1 MPGYDY
7 QLSSSAVRALFS
19 STPRQRRHIIE
30 EVERLAASPFQPA
43 DLEESSPEGRTYSVA
58 VCGDLIITYWLD
70 HGAKQLNV
78 LLLEFVTS

>member
-43 DLEESSPEGRTYSVA
+43 DLE
-58 VCGDLIITYWLD
+58 
-70 HGAKQLNV
+70 
-78 LLLEFVTS
+78 